1 MTSIVGWDIGGA
13 NLKAARADD
22 GRIVA
27 VTQQPCAPHLGL
39 AYVEQAI
46 RAANAIL
53 GPADLHAVT
62 MTAELSDAFEDRSR
76 GVASIAA
83 IFTHEIDAPDIVFY
97 AGAAGFV
104 GKADVARAAP
114 AIASANWRASAAL
127 VARGRAEALFMDMG
141 STTTDIVPIRGG
153 AVAAFGEDDA
163 ARLACGELVYTGL
176 LRGAPAAG
184 LALAPVDGQWTA
196 LVDEQFATM
205 ADVHR
210 ILDNIPPGADVAPTV
225 DGRART
231 REASRARLARIV
243 GRDARDGAEGTVGCA
258 RGFFRP
264 GANAADRGPNRADR
278 LARRLR
284 FARADRRRRRR
295 ARRHRRL
302 GAENGPR
309 VSRLR
314 RIHPGDAG
322 GESRRQ
328 RLRAGLRGGVAGGR
342 NASRSHIGI
351 AGQRP
356 SARPINASNERRV
369 DKIAACSRSS

>member
-1 MTSIVGWDIGGA
+1 MTSVVGWDIGGA
-13 NLKAARADD
+13 NLKAARAED

-39 AYVEQAI
+39 ANVEQAI
-46 RAANAIL
+46 RAANAIM
-53 GPADLHAVT
+53 GPADIHAVT
-62 MTAELSDAFEDRSR
+62 MTAELSDAFEDRLR

-153 AVAAFGEDDA
+153 VVAAFGEDDA

-243 GRDARDGAEGTVGCA
+243 GRDARDGAEGQWDA
-258 RGFFRP
+258 L
-264 GANAADRGPNRADR
+264 AAF
-278 LARRLR
+278 
-284 FARADRRRRRR
+284 FARAQMRRIEDQIALIASRDAFVSRAPIVGAGVGRGVIAAW
-295 ARRHRRL
+295 ARRTGREFHDFDEFIP
-302 GAENGPR
+302 ATPE
-309 VSRLR
+309 
-314 RIHPGDAG
+314 A
-322 GESRRQ
+322 
-328 RLRAGLRGGVAGGR
+328 RAA
-342 NASRSHIGI
+342 ASDC
-351 AGQRP
+351 A
-356 SARPINASNERRV
+356 
-369 DKIAACSRSS
+369 AACAAALLAGETPVDHT